1 MSYIL
6 SFLFSLGILYQ
17 YPYSETDITR
27 MQQIIVGIEQYVTN
41 TDLLLYD
48 FNHSGTITTKDIVSV
63 QRYLSSEFSDQIYF
77 INIGKKC
84 ILRLT
89 NNQINGFHCYLYK
102 QRKED

>member
-6 SFLFSLGILYQ
+6 SFLFSLGIFYQ

-27 MQQIIVGIEQYVTN
+27 MQQIIVGIEPSVTH

-48 FNHSGTITTKDIVSV
+48 FNHSGTITTKYIVYV

-77 INIGKKC
+77 INIGKKY
-84 ILRLT
+84 IFRIT

-102 QRKED
+102 Q

>member
-17 YPYSETDITR
+17 YHYSETDITR
-27 MQQIIVGIEQYVTN
+27 MQQIIVGIEPSVTN

-48 FNHSGTITTKDIVSV
+48 FNHSGTITTKDIVYV

-77 INIGKKC
+77 MNIGKKY
-84 ILRLT
+84 ILRIT

-102 QRKED
+102 Q

>member
-6 SFLFSLGILYQ
+6 SFLFSLGVFYQ

-27 MQQIIVGIEQYVTN
+27 MQQIIVGTESATN

-48 FNHSGTITTKDIVSV
+48 FTHSGIITTKDIVYV
-63 QRYLSSEFSDQIYF
+63 QRYLSSDFSDQVYF
-77 INIGKKC
+77 INIGKKY
-84 ILRLT
+84 ILRFT

-102 QRKED
+102 Q

>member
-6 SFLFSLGILYQ
+6 SFLCSLGILYQ

-27 MQQIIVGIEQYVTN
+27 MQQIIVGIEPSVTN

-48 FNHSGTITTKDIVSV
+48 FNHSGTITAKDIVYV

-77 INIGKKC
+77 MNIGKKY
-84 ILRLT
+84 ILRIT

-102 QRKED
+102 Q

>member
-27 MQQIIVGIEQYVTN
+27 MQQIIVGIEPVTN

-48 FNHSGTITTKDIVSV
+48 FNHSGTITAKDIVFV
-63 QRYLSSEFSDQIYF
+63 QRYYLLNFLIKFISS
-77 INIGKKC
+77 
-84 ILRLT
+84 T
-89 NNQINGFHCYLYK
+89 
-102 QRKED
+102 

>member
-6 SFLFSLGILYQ
+6 SFIFSLGILYQ

-27 MQQIIVGIEQYVTN
+27 MQQIIVGIEPSVTN
-41 TDLLLYD
+41 TDLLLYN
-48 FNHSGTITTKDIVSV
+48 FNHSGTITTKDIVYV

-77 INIGKKC
+77 MNIGKKY
-84 ILRLT
+84 ILRIT

-102 QRKED
+102 Q

>member
-6 SFLFSLGILYQ
+6 SFLFSLCILYK

-27 MQQIIVGIEQYVTN
+27 MQQIIVGIEPSVTH

-48 FNHSGTITTKDIVSV
+48 FNHSGTITTKDIVYV

-77 INIGKKC
+77 INIGKKY
-84 ILRLT
+84 IFRIT

-102 QRKED
+102 Q

>member
-27 MQQIIVGIEQYVTN
+27 MQQIIVGIEPSVTN

-48 FNHSGTITTKDIVSV
+48 FNHSETITTTDIVYV

-77 INIGKKC
+77 INIGKKY
-84 ILRLT
+84 ILRIT

>member
-6 SFLFSLGILYQ
+6 SFLFSLDILYQ

-27 MQQIIVGIEQYVTN
+27 MQQIIVGIEPSVTN

-48 FNHSGTITTKDIVSV
+48 FNHSGTITTKDIVYV

-77 INIGKKC
+77 INIGKKY
-84 ILRLT
+84 ILRIT

-102 QRKED
+102 Q

>member
-6 SFLFSLGILYQ
+6 SFLFSLGILYK

-27 MQQIIVGIEQYVTN
+27 MQRIIVGIESATH

-48 FNHSGTITTKDIVSV
+48 FNHSGTITAKDIVHV

-102 QRKED
+102 Q

>member
-6 SFLFSLGILYQ
+6 SFLFSLGILYK

-27 MQQIIVGIEQYVTN
+27 MQRIIVGIESAIY

-48 FNHSGTITTKDIVSV
+48 FNHSGTITAKDIVHV

-102 QRKED
+102 Q

>member
-6 SFLFSLGILYQ
+6 SFLFSLDILYQ

-27 MQQIIVGIEQYVTN
+27 MQQIIVGIEPFVTN
-41 TDLLLYD
+41 IDLLLYD
-48 FNHSGTITTKDIVSV
+48 FNHSETITTKDIVYV

-77 INIGKKC
+77 INIGKKY
-84 ILRLT
+84 ILRMT

-102 QRKED
+102 Q

>member
-6 SFLFSLGILYQ
+6 SFLFSLCILYK

-27 MQQIIVGIEQYVTN
+27 MQQIIVGIEPSVTN

-48 FNHSGTITTKDIVSV
+48 FNHSGTITTKDIVYV

-77 INIGKKC
+77 INIGKKY
-84 ILRLT
+84 ILRIT

-102 QRKED
+102 Q

>member
-6 SFLFSLGILYQ
+6 SFLFSLCILYK

-27 MQQIIVGIEQYVTN
+27 MQQIIVGIDST
-41 TDLLLYD
+41 LLLYD
-48 FNHSGTITTKDIVSV
+48 FNHSGTITAKDIVHV

-102 QRKED
+102 Q

>member
-6 SFLFSLGILYQ
+6 YFLFSLGVLYQ

-27 MQQIIVGIEQYVTN
+27 MQQIIVGIEPVVTN

-48 FNHSGTITTKDIVSV
+48 FTHSGTITTKDIVYV
-63 QRYLSSEFSDQIYF
+63 QRYLSSDFTDQVYF
-77 INIGKKC
+77 INIGKKY
-84 ILRLT
+84 IVRFT

-102 QRKED
+102 Q

>member
-27 MQQIIVGIEQYVTN
+27 MQQIIVGIDSTTH

-48 FNHSGTITTKDIVSV
+48 FNNSGTITTKDIVYV
-63 QRYLSSEFSDQIYF
+63 QRYLSSEFSDQSYF
-77 INIGKKC
+77 MNIGKKY
-84 ILRLT
+84 ILRIT

>member
-6 SFLFSLGILYQ
+6 SFLFSLGVFYQ

-27 MQQIIVGIEQYVTN
+27 MQQIIVGIEPATN

-48 FNHSGTITTKDIVSV
+48 FNHSGTITAKDIVFV
-63 QRYLSSEFSDQIYF
+63 QRYLLSSEFSDQIYF
-77 INIGKKC
+77 INIGKKY
-84 ILRLT
+84 ILRIT

-102 QRKED
+102 Q

>member
-1 MSYIL
+1 MIYIL
-6 SFLFSLGILYQ
+6 SFLFSLGILYK

-27 MQQIIVGIEQYVTN
+27 MQRIIVGIESATN

-48 FNHSGTITTKDIVSV
+48 FNHTGTITAKDIVHV

-102 QRKED
+102 Q